1 MKKTGNILSI
11 STVILFLLYLNVV
24 SAQDNHINC
33 STEMPDSL
41 EYRMSFLDGPVYSGS
56 TDPAYLA
63 SFPIM
68 SFNIHFWIIRK
79 DDGTFDDLFE
89 VNQKDI
95 LENMKKINSLFKPM
109 GICFVL
115 KGIDFIDETD
125 YYTNSP
131 WGAIPNYI
139 PNCFN
144 VYVPKSLTQGNGVTT
159 FGGDK
164 LVVVTQHLRGMGT
177 VKKGYTLA
185 HELAHDFGLMHLW
198 GAANNTLI
206 TQEHVTRDPLD
217 TNYNALTK
225 ADCVADTP
233 AMASFYAEIDSANG
247 IEIGNIVNLND
258 CSYIGI
264 NHDAL
269 GVPFQLTP
277 FDVQN
282 IMAAAPP
289 LCANNITTGQG
300 IRIREW
306 IANPANANKKSLSC
320 KRLET
325 KSVDLYIKDSTE
337 DFGEEP
343 NILSPFTWSSPNIW
357 VRHQADYNPEH
368 QNPEYHP
375 YIPNFVHI
383 KIENRGCSTS
393 SGNDVLKVYWS
404 KAATSLSWDFHWA
417 GNNYSN
423 GASMGNLI
431 GTITIPPIESNEEI
445 VLAIPWNI
453 PNPND
458 YQEINSEP
466 WHFCLL
472 SRIISNDDEMSFPE
486 TEWLGD
492 NVAKNNNI
500 AQKNVSVIDV
510 EPNTLGKP
518 IGGVIAVGNIFDEPK
533 EFSLELMPDNKD
545 IGKKIFEEAEVSIIL
560 DDILLQAWSDGGK
573 KGNDIKIV
581 RDGKIIVTG
590 VNARLDNIK
599 FNPKEI
605 GTLNLKFNFLIKE
618 ITNKNHFTYHVIQK
632 DLLTR
637 KIIGGE
643 TYEIYKH
650 TRNLFYADAGGDKST
665 DKNAPITLSA
675 EDINEPALYNWYDT
689 NGNLVFE
696 GLNYVVSVEVG
707 KKYKLEVITLSDGYK
722 DISEIEVK
730 LKPNAISS
738 IFPNPASNNSTITYK
753 INEGNTAYLSVN
765 PLNIFNGISQNYI
778 LDTNQ
783 SEIIINLENYP
794 LGVYLVSLITDGH
807 ISDTKYIVKQ

>member
-1 MKKTGNILSI
+1 MKKTLNNISI
-11 STVILFLLYLNVV
+11 AIVIFFLLCINIV
-24 SAQDNHINC
+24 SGQNNHFNC
-33 STEMPDSL
+33 STEMPDSP
-41 EYRMSFLDGPVYSGS
+41 EYRMSFFDGPVYSGS

-89 VNQKDI
+89 VNQKDV
-95 LENMKKINSLFKPM
+95 LENMEKINSLFKPM

-115 KGIDFIDETD
+115 KGIDFINETD

-198 GAANNTLI
+198 GAANNTSI
-206 TQEHVTRDPLD
+206 TQEHVTRDPLNP
-217 TNYNALTK
+217 NYNALTT
-225 ADCVADTP
+225 ADYIADTP
-233 AMASFYAEIDSANG
+233 AMASFYAEVPDWTQ
-247 IEIGNIVNLND
+247 IGNVINLND
-258 CSYIGI
+258 CSYIGS

-277 FDVQN
+277 YDVEN

-289 LCANNITTGQG
+289 KCASNITTGQG

-306 IANPANANKKSLSC
+306 IANPANANMKSLSC
-320 KRLET
+320 KRLQT
-325 KSVDLYIKDSTE
+325 KSVDLYIKDSAE

-343 NILSPFTWSSPNIW
+343 NTLSPFTWSSPDIW
-357 VRHQADYNPEH
+357 VRHQADYIPAH

-375 YIPNFVHI
+375 THPNYVHI
-383 KIENRGCSTS
+383 RIANRGCSTS

-417 GNNYSN
+417 GNNFSN

-431 GTITIPPIESNEEI
+431 DTITIPPIESNEEI
-445 VLAIPWNI
+445 VLSIPWNI
-453 PNPND
+453 PNPTN

-492 NVAKNNNI
+492 NVANNNNI

-518 IGGVIAVGNIFDEPK
+518 IGGVIAVGNIFDEIK
-533 EFSLELMPDNKD
+533 EYSLELIPDNKD
-545 IGKKIFEEAEVSIIL
+545 TGKKIFEEAEVSITL

-573 KGNDIKIV
+573 KGNDIKILK
-581 RDGKIIVTG
+581 DGKIIVTG

-599 FNPKEI
+599 FKPNQI

-632 DLLTR
+632 DFLTD

-665 DKNAPITLSA
+665 DKNIPLTLCA
-675 EDINEPALYNWYDT
+675 DDINEPAVYNWYDT
-689 NGNLVFE
+689 DGNLVFE
-696 GLNYVVSVEVG
+696 GLNYEVSVEAG
-707 KKYKLEVITLSDGYK
+707 KKYKLEVIALSDGYK
-722 DISEIEVK
+722 DFSEIEVK
-730 LKPNAISS
+730 LNPNAISS
-738 IFPNPASNNSTITYK
+738 IFPNPTINNSTITYK
-753 INEGNTAYLSVN
+753 INEGSSAYLSIN
-765 PLNIFNGISQNYI
+765 PLDTFNGTSQNYI
-778 LDTNQ
+778 LDTNLN
-783 SEIIINLENYP
+783 EIIIDLKNYP
-794 LGVYLVSLITDGH
+794 QGLYLVSLITNGH

>member
-1 MKKTGNILSI
+1 
-11 STVILFLLYLNVV
+11 
-24 SAQDNHINC
+24 
-33 STEMPDSL
+33 MPDSP

-63 SFPIM
+63 SFPII
-68 SFNIHFWIIRK
+68 SYNIHFWIIRK
-79 DDGTFDDLFE
+79 SDGTFDEFFE
-89 VNQKDI
+89 VNQKEI
-95 LENMKKINSLFKPM
+95 FENMEKINSLFRPM

-115 KGIDFIDETD
+115 KGINFIDNTA
-125 YYTNSP
+125 YYTNLN
-131 WGAIPNYI
+131 WFGIPNYV

-144 VYVPKSLTQGNGVTT
+144 VYVPKSILSGANGETT

-164 LVVVTQHLRGMGT
+164 LAVVTQHLRGMGT

-185 HELAHDFGLMHLW
+185 HELAHDFGLRHLW
-198 GAANNTLI
+198 GSLNQTLL
-206 TQEHVTRDPLD
+206 TEEHVTRDPLD
-217 TNYNALTK
+217 PNYNALTK
-225 ADCVADTP
+225 ADFVADTP
-233 AMASFYAEIDSANG
+233 AMANFYTEANSVDG
-247 IEIGNIVNLND
+247 IGNIININD
-258 CSYIGI
+258 CSYIGS
-264 NHDAL
+264 NTDAL

-289 LCANNITTGQG
+289 KCANNITTGQG

-306 IANPANANKKSLSC
+306 IADPANANKKSLSC

-325 KSVDLYIKDSTE
+325 KSVDLYIKDSAE

-357 VRHQADYNPEH
+357 VRHQADYIPVH
-368 QNPEYHP
+368 QDPEYHP
-375 YIPNFVHI
+375 TLPNFVHI
-383 KIENRGCSTS
+383 RIANRGCSTS
-393 SGNDVLKVYWS
+393 SGNDVLRVYWS
-404 KAATSLSWDFHWA
+404 KAATSLSWDFHWS
-417 GNNYSN
+417 GNNFSN

-431 GTITIPPIESNEEI
+431 DTITIPPIESNEEI

-453 PNPND
+453 PNPTD

-492 NVAKNNNI
+492 NVANNNNI

-518 IGGVIAVGNIFDEPK
+518 IGGVIAVGNIFDEIK
-533 EFSLELMPDNKD
+533 EYSLELIPDNKD
-545 IGKKIFEEAEVSIIL
+545 IGKKIFEEAEVSITL

-573 KGNDIKIV
+573 RGNDIKIV

-618 ITNKNHFTYHVIQK
+618 ITNKDHFTYHVIQK
-632 DLLTR
+632 ESLTG

-650 TRNLFYADAGGDKST
+650 TRNLFYADAGGVKAT
-665 DKNAPITLSA
+665 DKNTPITLSA
-675 EDINEPALYNWYDT
+675 EDINEPALYNWYNI
-689 NGNLVFE
+689 NGDLVFE
-696 GLNYVVSVEVG
+696 GLNYEVSVEAG
-707 KKYKLEVITLSDGYK
+707 KKYKLEVIALSDGYK
-722 DISEIEVK
+722 DFSEIEVK
-730 LKPNAISS
+730 LNPNAISS
-738 IFPNPASNNSTITYK
+738 IFPNPASNNSTFTYK
-753 INEGNTAYLSVN
+753 INEGNTAYLSIN
-765 PLNIFNGISQNYI
+765 PLNTFNGISQNYI
-778 LDTNQ
+778 LDTNL